1 MDAVSPGQWRSLGA
15 TSAALVLLGTLY
27 ALTPTSVAPPIR
39 RSATPERA
47 DPSQAAHAPGRP
59 VLPAQRFATSP
70 QPNPPPSTLPTPT
83 FQAAVLARR
92 ADYRFL
98 TCDLASLNVAEHEV
112 AWCEPRFV
120 WKGTLWREGP
130 RLLVL
135 VPSAQGGAGELC
147 VADPDPSKPFPSHLL
162 DTSGERCRLSD
173 PSARSTESGLR
184 ETLQAP
190 RESDPALSPTSR
202 AYLDAA
208 RAGRAR
214 SALHLRAS
222 LVLDSLDVVAEWRA
236 VLTELVATDPDPS
249 VRSFA
254 AAELERLE
262 ADVEGL
268 LDELGSEDA
277 E

>member
-1 MDAVSPGQWRSLGA
+1 MASLVA
-15 TSAALVLLGTLY
+15 LTSFLTLIMTSAHFMERHAEETFPQRTSEVSSSGQDRRVHPSAVARRPRTEFKHKEREQPEVLH
-27 ALTPTSVAPPIR
+27 VAP
-39 RSATPERA
+39 
-47 DPSQAAHAPGRP
+47 
-59 VLPAQRFATSP
+59 
-70 QPNPPPSTLPTPT
+70 TLPTLS

-98 TCDLASLNVAEHEV
+98 SCDLAALNIADHDI
-112 AWCEPRFV
+112 AWCEPRFA
-120 WKGTLWREGP
+120 WKGALWREGP
-130 RLLVL
+130 SLLVL

-147 VADPDPSKPFPSHLL
+147 VGDPDPSKPFPSHLL
-162 DTSGERCRLSD
+162 DTSGERCRLSA
-173 PSARSTESGLR
+173 PSAGSAESGLR
-184 ETLQAP
+184 DTLQAP
-190 RESDPALSPTSR
+190 RESDPGLSSVDR

-214 SALHLRAS
+214 SALHLRA
-222 LVLDSLDVVAEWRA
+222 LTALDSLDVVADWRA
-236 VLTELVATDPDPS
+236 VLTALVATDPDPS

>member
-1 MDAVSPGQWRSLGA
+1 M
-15 TSAALVLLGTLY
+15 LGTLY

-47 DPSQAAHAPGRP
+47 DPSQAAQTPGRP
-59 VLPAQRFATSP
+59 LLPPQRFATP
-70 QPNPPPSTLPTPT
+70 PHPNPPPSTLPTSA

-98 TCDLASLNVAEHEV
+98 TCDLAALNIADHEV

-120 WKGTLWREGP
+120 WKGALWREGP

-135 VPSAQGGAGELC
+135 VPSTQGGAGELC

-173 PSARSTESGLR
+173 PSARSAESGLR
-184 ETLQAP
+184 ATLQAP
-190 RESDPALSPTSR
+190 RESDPGLSSVDR

-208 RAGRAR
+208 RAGRAK
-214 SALHLRAS
+214 SALHLRA
-222 LVLDSLDVVAEWRA
+222 LTVLDALDVVAEWRA
-236 VLTELVATDPDPS
+236 VLTELVVTDPDPS

-268 LDELGSEDA
+268 LDELTPDED
-277 E
+277 